1 MQKIACIPAY
11 NEEKSI
17 HEVVKDS
24 FQFVDKVIV
33 CDDGS
38 NDKTAEEAKKA
49 GAIIITHKKNSGKGS
64 ALRSLFDYV
73 KESKFDV
80 LITIDGD
87 GQFFPKEIPKLITP
101 ITKNGYDV
109 VIGNRANGKTEM
121 PKYRKFG
128 NAVLDKMTNA
138 ASELPFTDT
147 QSGFRAYSKK
157 AIEQIKFLSDGY
169 ASDSEILID
178 ASKKRLRITEEKIQV
193 NYNTEGKT
201 STQHPVTHSS
211 GVIIKLIELIAVK
224 SPLKYLGIPGALL
237 VVLGIYYAG
246 VVISI
251 FNETDYFSIPTSL
264 IALGSFVIGL
274 VLLLG
279 SLILVVIN
287 ISLRR

>member
-49 GAIIITHKKNSGKGS
+49 GASVITHKKNSGKGS
-64 ALRSLFDYV
+64 ALRSLFDYA
-73 KESKFDV
+73 KEIEFDV

-101 ITKNGYDV
+101 ITNNGYDV
-109 VIGNRANGKTEM
+109 VIGNRANGKSEM

-138 ASELPFTDT
+138 ASELPFNDT

-157 AIEQIKFLSDGY
+157 AIQQIQFLSDGY

-193 NYNTEGKT
+193 NYNTKGKT
-201 STQHPVTHSS
+201 STKHPVTHSS

>member
-49 GAIIITHKKNSGKGS
+49 GASVITHKKNSGKGS
-64 ALRSLFDYV
+64 ALRSLFDYA
-73 KESKFDV
+73 KEIKFDV

-101 ITKNGYDV
+101 ITENGYDV

-138 ASELPFTDT
+138 ASELPFNDT

-157 AIEQIKFLSDGY
+157 AIQQIKFLSDGY

-178 ASKKRLRITEEKIQV
+178 ASKKGLRITEEKIQV

-201 STQHPVTHSS
+201 STKHPVTHSS

-237 VVLGIYYAG
+237 VILGIYYAG

>member
-49 GAIIITHKKNSGKGS
+49 GASVITHKKNSGKGS
-64 ALRSLFDYV
+64 ALRSLFDYA
-73 KESKFDV
+73 KEIEFDV

-101 ITKNGYDV
+101 ITENGYDV

-128 NAVLDKMTNA
+128 NTVLDKMTNA
-138 ASELPFTDT
+138 ASELPFNDT

-157 AIEQIKFLSDGY
+157 AIQQIQFLSNGY

-178 ASKKRLRITEEKIQV
+178 ASKKGLRITEEKIQV

-201 STQHPVTHSS
+201 STKHPVTHSS

-237 VVLGIYYAG
+237 VILGIYYAG

-251 FNETDYFSIPTSL
+251 FNETNYFSIPTSL

>member
-138 ASELPFTDT
+138 ASELPFNDT

-157 AIEQIKFLSDGY
+157 AIEQIKFFSDGY

-193 NYNTEGKT
+193 KYNTEGKT
-201 STQHPVTHSS
+201 STQHPVSHSS

-224 SPLKYLGIPGALL
+224 SPLKYLGIPGIIL
-237 VVLGIYYAG
+237 VIIGIYYSG
-246 VVISI
+246 VVITI
-251 FNETDYFSIPTSL
+251 FNESNYFSVPTSL
-264 IALGSFVIGL
+264 VALGSFVIGL
-274 VLLLG
+274 VLVLG

-287 ISLRR
+287 LSLKR

>member
-17 HEVVKDS
+17 HKVVKDS

-109 VIGNRANGKTEM
+109 VIGNRDNGKTEM

-138 ASELPFTDT
+138 ASELPFNDT

-193 NYNTEGKT
+193 KYNTEGKT
-201 STQHPVTHSS
+201 STQHPVSHST

-224 SPLKYLGIPGALL
+224 SPLKYLGIPGIIL
-237 VVLGIYYAG
+237 VIIGIYYAG
-246 VVISI
+246 VVITI
-251 FNETDYFSIPTSL
+251 FNESNYFSVPTSL

-274 VLLLG
+274 VLVLG

-287 ISLRR
+287 LSLKR

>member
-17 HEVVKDS
+17 HKVVKDS
-24 FQFVDKVIV
+24 FQYVDKVIV

-38 NDKTAEEAKKA
+38 NDKTSEEAKKA
-49 GAIIITHKKNSGKGS
+49 GAVVITHKKNSGKGS
-64 ALRSLFDYV
+64 ALRSLFDYA

-80 LITIDGD
+80 LVTIDGD

-101 ITKNGYDV
+101 ITKKEYDV
-109 VIGNRANGKTEM
+109 VIGNRANGNIEM

-138 ASELPFTDT
+138 ASELPFNDT

-157 AIEQIKFLSDGY
+157 AIEQINFLSDGY

-178 ASKKRLRITEEKIQV
+178 AANKGLKITEEKIHV

-201 STQHPVTHSS
+201 STQHPVVHSS
-211 GVIIKLIELIAVK
+211 DIIIKLIELIAVK
-224 SPLKYLGIPGALL
+224 SPLKFLGIPGVIL
-237 VVLGIYYAG
+237 VMIGIYFSG
-246 VVISI
+246 VVISF
-251 FNETDYFSIPTSL
+251 FNETGLFSVPSSL
-264 IALGSFVIGL
+264 IALGSFVMG
-274 VLLLG
+274 LLLILG
-279 SLILVVIN
+279 SMIMVVIN
-287 ISLRR
+287 ISIKR

>member
-49 GAIIITHKKNSGKGS
+49 GASVITHKNNSGKGS
-64 ALRSLFDYV
+64 ALRSLFDYA
-73 KESKFDV
+73 KEIKFDV

-87 GQFFPKEIPKLITP
+87 GQFFPEEIPKLITP
-101 ITKNGYDV
+101 ISENGYDV

-128 NAVLDKMTNA
+128 NKVLDKMTNA
-138 ASELPFTDT
+138 ASELPFNDT

-157 AIEQIKFLSDGY
+157 AIQQIQFLSDGY

-178 ASKKRLRITEEKIQV
+178 ASKKGLRITEEKIRV
-193 NYNTEGKT
+193 SYNTEGKT
-201 STQHPVTHSS
+201 STKHPVTHSS

-251 FNETDYFSIPTSL
+251 FNETNYFSIPTSL

>member
-64 ALRSLFDYV
+64 ALRSLFDYA
-73 KESKFDV
+73 KESEFDV

-138 ASELPFTDT
+138 ASELPFNDT

-193 NYNTEGKT
+193 KYNTEGKT
-201 STQHPVTHSS
+201 SSQHPVSHSS

-224 SPLKYLGIPGALL
+224 SPLKYLGIPGIIL
-237 VVLGIYYAG
+237 VIIGIYYSG
-246 VVISI
+246 VVITI
-251 FNETDYFSIPTSL
+251 FNESNYFSVPTSL
-264 IALGSFVIGL
+264 VALGSFVIGL
-274 VLLLG
+274 VLVLG

-287 ISLRR
+287 LSLKR

>member
-17 HEVVKDS
+17 HKVVKDS

-109 VIGNRANGKTEM
+109 VIGNRDNGKTEM

-138 ASELPFTDT
+138 ALELPFNDT

-201 STQHPVTHSS
+201 STKHPVTHSS

-237 VVLGIYYAG
+237 VILGIYYAG

>member
-49 GAIIITHKKNSGKGS
+49 GASVITHKKNSGKGS
-64 ALRSLFDYV
+64 ALRSLFDYA
-73 KESKFDV
+73 KEIEFDV

-101 ITKNGYDV
+101 ITNNGYDV
-109 VIGNRANGKTEM
+109 VIGNRANGKSEM

-128 NAVLDKMTNA
+128 NKVLDKMTNA
-138 ASELPFTDT
+138 ASELPFNDT

-157 AIEQIKFLSDGY
+157 AIQQIKFLSDGY

-178 ASKKRLRITEEKIQV
+178 ASKKRLRITEEEIQV
-193 NYNTEGKT
+193 SYNTEGKT
-201 STQHPVTHSS
+201 STQNPVSHSS
-211 GVIIKLIELIAVK
+211 GVMVKLIELIAVK
-224 SPLKYLGIPGALL
+224 SPLKYLGIPGILL
-237 VVLGIYYAG
+237 VIIGIYYSG
-246 VVISI
+246 VVITI
-251 FNETDYFSIPTSL
+251 FNESNYFSVPTSL
-264 IALGSFVIGL
+264 VALGSFVIGL
-274 VLLLG
+274 VLVLG

-287 ISLRR
+287 LSLKR

>member
-138 ASELPFTDT
+138 ASELPFNDT
-147 QSGFRAYSKK
+147 QSGFRAYS
-157 AIEQIKFLSDGY
+157 
-169 ASDSEILID
+169 
-178 ASKKRLRITEEKIQV
+178 T
-193 NYNTEGKT
+193 
-201 STQHPVTHSS
+201 
-211 GVIIKLIELIAVK
+211 
-224 SPLKYLGIPGALL
+224 
-237 VVLGIYYAG
+237 
-246 VVISI
+246 
-251 FNETDYFSIPTSL
+251 
-264 IALGSFVIGL
+264 
-274 VLLLG
+274 
-279 SLILVVIN
+279 
-287 ISLRR
+287 